1 MPSGSTASRLRLALI
16 ALGAFSALASLLV
29 PLAPVQQ
36 QMATFSW
43 PVDGS
48 TAPVGVQLFPY
59 HPESL
64 TARFS
69 CETVGDV
76 ARRMPRGTV
85 FATAPS
91 DTPEGRHDGLVVEVS
106 GDTLLVT
113 SRGRVLLTEP
123 VGSTTGCAWRLN
135 SDSSVTEITR
145 DGVRMARLA
154 EDLRPQVVGVFSDLD
169 PAQDGT
175 TGLSVQIRSDTRFQ
189 TSPTPWKHALMGL
202 AILGLV
208 AALGALRRL
217 DRRAETTTAR
227 VAPRGW
233 WRPRLPDLLVVG
245 VLGVWAVIGPFTVDD
260 GYILTQV
267 KARRGSGFVGNYYR
281 WFNAPEAP
289 FGFFYDLFYVWGK
302 VSRSLL
308 WMRVPAL
315 LAGVTSWLL
324 VSRLVLPALGEGPA
338 TSRGVRWV
346 AAVAF
351 LAAWMPYD
359 SGLRPEPFVVLGTL
373 ATLCAVERT
382 LASERLLPLALGV
395 IAAVATVAV
404 TPTGVIALLPLLV
417 APRRLAAVIW
427 DRRDLRWAPLAAVL
441 LASGLSV
448 LTLMF
453 YDQTLGAVVEATRV
467 RNAITPGS
475 WDREVL
481 RYGRLLDPLSPEGS
495 FARRM
500 PVLLLVGG
508 LVLVTA
514 TLLRNRRVPGVE
526 RAPAQR
532 LLLVTGLAF
541 AVISATPTKWTHHFG
556 AFAGLAAAVL
566 ALTAW
571 TTATE
576 LFRSTR
582 PRAVA
587 LVGLSGVL
595 ALSLAAANHWWWVS
609 VLDPPWRD
617 ERISVLGVPVH
628 TPLVVVTVLVCL
640 MAVVLAGWREARG
653 RPPRPSRLPPPSV
666 LLAVGLCLSVAI
678 QLVTFLVA
686 PVEQRRTY
694 SIAEQNVKSVLSS
707 SCGLADSVMI
717 EESAQAG
724 ALFAAPGGLGSAE
737 PGIFERNGGFAPEH
751 PPLHRFGTEG
761 LVFDVPVW
769 GSRVGERTDGATGT
783 ARSGWY
789 QIGDRLGAA
798 SAPLVIAV
806 AGRTHG
812 GNRLAVELGRRRGDR
827 VDRLET
833 IEVDEFAHRHRNRI
847 DAALNRLPVDTP
859 SWRDI
864 RIDVR
869 DKLPPDADV
878 LRVVAT
884 DGSVGTGG
892 WLAFSAPRAPV
903 LRTLTDAVGG
913 DAAVVLDWPVGAAY
927 PCVQPATLALGEVQ
941 MPQWRI
947 AAALSSLGD
956 TAFAKDHA
964 GPFAPSVVLADQVEL
979 PTYLAN
985 DWNAEAASV
994 FRIDAPPLG
1003 RPTVSLGRR
1012 VEWGWSARP
1021 HLVIPGIDDVG
1032 TVE

>member
-1 MPSGSTASRLRLALI
+1 VPSGGSASRLRLALI
-16 ALGAFSALASLLV
+16 VLGAFSAVAALLV
-29 PLAPVQQ
+29 PLAPVHQQ
-36 QMATFSW
+36 IATFGW

-48 TAPVGVQLFPY
+48 TASVGLQLYPY

-64 TARFS
+64 AARFS
-69 CETVGDV
+69 CETVVDL
-76 ARRMPRGTV
+76 ARRVPRGTV

-91 DTPEGRHDGLVVEVS
+91 DTPEGRHDGLVVDVS
-106 GDTLLVT
+106 GDTLRVT
-113 SRGRVLLTEP
+113 SRGRVLLSEP
-123 VGSTTGCAWRLN
+123 VGSTRGCAWRLH
-135 SDSSVTEITR
+135 SDSRVTEITR
-145 DGVRMARLA
+145 DGVRMARLV
-154 EDLRPQVVGVFSDLD
+154 EDVRPQVVGVFSDLD

-175 TGLSVQIRSDTRFQ
+175 TGLSVRIRSDTRFQ
-189 TSPTPWKHALMGL
+189 TSPTPWKHALMAL

-208 AALGALRRL
+208 GALGALRRL
-217 DRRAETTTAR
+217 DRRAVTAPPR
-227 VAPRGW
+227 VEPRGW
-233 WRPRLPDLLVVG
+233 WRPRAPDLLVVG
-245 VLGVWAVIGPFTVDD
+245 LLAAWAVIGPFTVDD

-302 VSRSLL
+302 VSWSLL

-315 LAGVTSWLL
+315 LSGVASWLL
-324 VSRLVLPALGEGPA
+324 VSRLVLPALGEGLSK
-338 TSRGVRWV
+338 SRWVPWV

-359 SGLRPEPFVVLGTL
+359 NGLRPEPFVVLGTL

-382 LASERLLPLALGV
+382 LASGRLLPLALGV
-395 IAAVATVAV
+395 VAAVATVAV

-417 APRRLAAVIW
+417 APRRLLAVVW
-427 DRRDLRWAPLAAVL
+427 ERRDVGWVPLAAVL
-441 LASGLSV
+441 LAGGLSV
-448 LTLMF
+448 LSLMF
-453 YDQTLGAVVEATRV
+453 YDQTLSAVVEATRV
-467 RNAITPGS
+467 RNAITPGG
-475 WDREVL
+475 WDREIL
-481 RYGRLLDPLSPEGS
+481 RYGRLLDPLGPEGS

-508 LVLVTA
+508 LVLLAA
-514 TLLRNRRVPGVE
+514 TLLRNRRITGVE

-541 AVISATPTKWTHHFG
+541 AVISLTPTKWTHHFG

-571 TTATE
+571 TTSTE

-587 LVGLSGVL
+587 LVGLSGLL
-595 ALSLAAANHWWWVS
+595 ALSLAAANHWWWIS

-617 ERISVLGVPVH
+617 ERISVLGVPLH
-628 TPLVVVTVLVCL
+628 TPLVVVTVVACL
-640 MAVVLAGWREARG
+640 AAVVLAGWGEAQG
-653 RPPRPSRLPPPSV
+653 RRARPSRLPSPT
-666 LLAVGLCLSVAI
+666 LLLSAGLCLSVAI
-678 QLVTFLVA
+678 QLLTFLAA

-694 SIAEQNVKSVLSS
+694 SIVRQNVESVRSS
-707 SCGLADSVMI
+707 SCGLADFVMI
-717 EESAQAG
+717 EESTQAG
-724 ALFAAPGGLGSAE
+724 ALFAAPGGLGTAE
-737 PGIFERNGGFAPEH
+737 PGIFERNAGFAVEH
-751 PPLHRFGTEG
+751 PPLHGFGREG

-769 GSRVGERTDGATGT
+769 GSRVGEQADRATGT

-789 QIGDRLGAA
+789 PINERLRAA

-827 VDRLET
+827 VDPLDT
-833 IEVDEFAHRHRNRI
+833 IDVDEFAHRHPNRI
-847 DAALNRLPVDTP
+847 DAGLNRLPVDTP
-859 SWRDI
+859 RWRDI

-869 DKLPPDADV
+869 NKLPRDADV

-884 DGSVGTGG
+884 DGSVGAGG

-903 LRTLTDAVGG
+903 LRTLTEAVAPGAG
-913 DAAVVLDWPVGAAY
+913 VVIDWPVGAGY
-927 PCVQPATLALGEVQ
+927 PCMQPATLALGEVA

-947 AAALSSLGD
+947 AAGLSSLGD

-979 PTYLAN
+979 PTYLAG
-985 DWNAEAASV
+985 DWNAEAATV

-1003 RPTVSLGRR
+1003 RPSVSLDRR
-1012 VEWGWSARP
+1012 VKPGWSGQP
-1021 HLVIPGIDDVG
+1021 HLVIPGIDDVE
-1032 TVE
+1032 TVK